1 MIVVIVN
8 LIGPSQEVVTTA
20 MLDASSTT
28 SQRVRSVYRSL
39 LRTRFFP
46 IVSAAEESTECVASK
61 GKVVVGGGTGFV
73 GGEVCALL
81 QRKGYQVIVVS
92 R

>member
-1 MIVVIVN
+1 
-8 LIGPSQEVVTTA
+8 
-20 MLDASSTT
+20 MLDTNCGT
-28 SQRVRSVYRSL
+28 SQKIRSLYRSL
-39 LRTRFFP
+39 LRGRFF
-46 IVSAAEESTECVASK
+46 VSAEEPPCTDCVASK

-81 QRKGYQVIVVS
+81 QRKGYQVVVVS